1 MEGIIESIK
10 VILLM
15 CFCVLV
21 AKEFIDFNYYLECRK
36 SNAIK
41 ITAAIF
47 RDWYLLNPQRY
58 NLWDYEVKVET
69 EEYGKYE
76 MIQFTNFIETK
87 KYQRF
92 VRKMEKLKRQNA
104 LNESHMKVLSL
115 VQKDI
120 DNARIK
126 AQKNLDEA
134 RNVME
139 NVNSR
144 MN

>member
-1 MEGIIESIK
+1 MEGIIENIK
-10 VILLM
+10 VVLLM
-15 CFCVLV
+15 FFCALV
-21 AKEFIDFNYYLECRK
+21 VKEFIDLIYYLECRK

-58 NLWDYEVKVET
+58 NLWDYEVKVEI
-69 EEYGKYE
+69 EECEKYE
-76 MIQFTNFIETK
+76 MIQFTNFIEAK

-92 VRKMEKLKRQNA
+92 VREMEKLKRQNA
-104 LNESHMKVLSL
+104 LNESHMRILSL

-120 DNARIK
+120 DNARSK
-126 AQKNLDEA
+126 AQKNLDEV

>member
-1 MEGIIESIK
+1 MEGIIDSIK

-15 CFCVLV
+15 CFCALLV
-21 AKEFIDFNYYLECRK
+21 KEFIDLAYYLDSRK
-36 SNAIK
+36 SSAIK
-41 ITAAIF
+41 ITAATF

-58 NLWDYEVKVET
+58 NLWDYEVEVET
-69 EEYGKYE
+69 EENGKYE

-92 VRKMEKLKRQNA
+92 VRKIEKLKRQNA
-104 LNESHMKVLSL
+104 LNESHMRVLSL

-120 DNARIK
+120 DNARVK

-134 RNVME
+134 RNIME